1 LKILPHCQRASNA
14 HVSDQN
20 ATLDDVKKIPIL
32 LEKWTL
38 LMRER
43 ERERVLHS
51 KYDLRITMIVVSPH
65 RQNWCAWPHCHYKF
79 VNL

>member
-38 LMRER
+38 LKRER
-43 ERERVLHS
+43 ERERENASFQV
-51 KYDLRITMIVVSPH
+51 
-65 RQNWCAWPHCHYKF
+65 
-79 VNL
+79 